1 MSIKEIFFSITE
13 YKPLKFDFS
22 DFSFKFFSEETG
34 FHVIIDFLDNKIISD
49 KTERKGDLKYLIT
62 ALKEGELIGITNLII
77 KKEIFSQKLNNIN
90 FKDLKFT
97 ISDYMIKKLFENSKI
112 PNSQREILISINVQ
126 IKYLNKKLNFKKK
139 FQKLKKNPTAQNR
152 AISALKIREQNNM
165 NFQFNN
171 SSLSNRYDNSSFNEK
186 KKTLMKTTSFIN
198 QFSSS
203 KFNSFS
209 FDSESSEESIIDSVL
224 IDNEYTK
231 EEEEENFEIK
241 TKITFSNNDYP
252 SDNELKG
259 KIKNIMDKNYNLI
272 NEKNKY
278 LMRVINKKKKLQN
291 AYFNYCNKLNNILKK
306 KEKLNQV
313 KTNKKIQ
320 VELNRS
326 NQGRNNVINNLIKG
340 KEQEFSIINNIF
352 NNYEK
357 KDYQKNNIDKIIHLL
372 LKTIQTNLD
381 LDISLNDFFDN
392 EGIRQFRIICQKY
405 GLIESILPNQ
415 IKEDPNE

>member
-171 SSLSNRYDNSSFNEK
+171 SSLSNRSDNSSFNEK
-186 KKTLMKTTSFIN
+186 KKNFN
-198 QFSSS
+198 ENN
-203 KFNSFS
+203 KFYK
-209 FDSESSEESIIDSVL
+209 SI
-224 IDNEYTK
+224 
-231 EEEEENFEIK
+231 F
-241 TKITFSNNDYP
+241 
-252 SDNELKG
+252 
-259 KIKNIMDKNYNLI
+259 
-272 NEKNKY
+272 
-278 LMRVINKKKKLQN
+278 
-291 AYFNYCNKLNNILKK
+291 ILK
-306 KEKLNQV
+306 
-313 KTNKKIQ
+313 I
-320 VELNRS
+320 
-326 NQGRNNVINNLIKG
+326 
-340 KEQEFSIINNIF
+340 
-352 NNYEK
+352 
-357 KDYQKNNIDKIIHLL
+357 
-372 LKTIQTNLD
+372 
-381 LDISLNDFFDN
+381 
-392 EGIRQFRIICQKY
+392 
-405 GLIESILPNQ
+405 
-415 IKEDPNE
+415 